1 MLREAVVA
9 EEEEPWRWQVVR
21 QPRRTEKADAEPE
34 VPLEV
39 WERERE

>member
-1 MLREAVVA
+1 MLIEAAVEE

-21 QPRRTEKADAEPE
+21 LTEKADAEPE

-39 WERERE
+39 WEREPE